1 MSETRSGVL
10 PAYSKP
16 RIVFAHTADS
26 RPVTA
31 VKNVLIQTS
40 LGQIQNAGFY
50 ERYSKLIEPQVLEQ
64 LLSSVGPGWVP
75 IELADSHYA
84 ACDRLNLSIAELKML
99 GSGVGDRLQKA
110 TLVSAAKKDRQTSV
124 DVWAELGS
132 LHRMWDRQYQ
142 GGSVQVMQVG
152 PQEMLIELRG
162 FVITRHTYFRNA
174 MVPAMRA
181 TFLALGVRL
190 DSSKI
195 SKYVAERDEATY
207 QLHWT

>member
-1 MSETRSGVL
+1 MSDTRSGAL
-10 PAYSKP
+10 PVHSQP
-16 RIVFAHTADS
+16 RIVFAHTAES

-31 VKNVLIQTS
+31 VKNVLVQASLAQIQT
-40 LGQIQNAGFY
+40 AGFY
-50 ERYSKLIEPQVLEQ
+50 ERYSKLIESQVLEQ

-84 ACDRLNLSIAELKML
+84 ACDRLNLNTAELKVL
-99 GSGVGDRLQKA
+99 GSGVGDRLQKT
-110 TLVSAAKKDRQTSV
+110 TLVSTKKDRQTSV

-142 GGSVQVMQVG
+142 GGSVQVTQAG
-152 PQEMLIELRG
+152 DQEMLIELRG
-162 FVITRHTYFRNA
+162 FVLTRHLYFRNA
-174 MVPAMRA
+174 MVPAIGV

-195 SKYVAERDEATY
+195 SKYVAARDEVTY
-207 QLHWT
+207 RLSWT